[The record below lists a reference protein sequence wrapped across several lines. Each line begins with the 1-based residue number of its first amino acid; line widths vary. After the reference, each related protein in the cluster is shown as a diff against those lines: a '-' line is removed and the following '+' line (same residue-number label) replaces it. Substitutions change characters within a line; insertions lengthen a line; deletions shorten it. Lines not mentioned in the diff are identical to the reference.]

1 MPTLA
6 TASRLRPFGT
16 SIFSEMT
23 ALATAHQAI
32 NLSQGFPDFEGPESI
47 REAAIAALRGGAN
60 QYARSAGRPE
70 LAAAIAGH
78 VERHRGLRLD
88 PTTQVVVTSGCTEAL
103 MAMALGI
110 LEPGD
115 EVITFEPFYDAYP
128 VVCAAAGATLRPVTL
143 RFPELSVDLAAVRA
157 AITAKTRM
165 LLINTPHNPSGKVF
179 SRAELQA
186 LAAIA
191 VEHDLIV
198 VTDEVYEHLVYGV
211 EHVTMASLPG
221 MAERTL
227 VLSSAGKSF
236 SYTGWKI
243 GWAVGPAA
251 LCAAVQAAH
260 QFLTFC
266 SATPLQLGVAHAL
279 TALGDDF
286 YVELAAMYRAKRD
299 FLVEALQRAGFRVG
313 VPDGT
318 YFVVADFRDI
328 YDGDDRAFCRWLVQ
342 EHGVAAIPPSVFY
355 SVDPDEGRHLVRF
368 AFCKTQ
374 PTLDAA
380 AERLQR
386 IDRKSVV

>member
-23 ALATAHQAI
+23 ALATAHGAI
-32 NLSQGFPDFEGPESI
+32 NLSQGFPDFEGPDSI

-70 LAAAIAGH
+70 LAAAIAAH
-78 VERHRGLRLD
+78 VGAHRGIALD

-103 MAMALGI
+103 MAMALGV

-128 VVCAAAGATLRPVTL
+128 VVCAAAGATLRPITL
-143 RFPELSVDLAAVRA
+143 RFPELAVDLDAVRA
-157 AITAKTRM
+157 AITPKTRM

-179 SRAELQA
+179 SRRELSD

-198 VTDEVYEHLVYGV
+198 VTDEVYEHLVYDV
-211 EHVTMASLPG
+211 PHVTMAELPG

-243 GWAVGPAA
+243 GWAYGPAA

-266 SATPLQLGVAHAL
+266 SATPLQLGIAHAL
-279 TALGDDF
+279 AELPADF
-286 YVELAAMYRAKRD
+286 YAELSAMYRSKRD
-299 FLVEALQRAGFRVG
+299 FLVEVLQQAGFRVG
-313 VPDGT
+313 IPDGT
-318 YFVVADFRDI
+318 YFVVADFTPLF
-328 YDGDDRAFCRWLVQ
+328 DGDDRDFCRWLTT

-355 SVDPDEGRHLVRF
+355 SEDPDEGRRLVRF

-380 AERLQR
+380 AERLLR
-386 IDRKSVV
+386 IAR

>member
-6 TASRLRPFGT
+6 TASRLQPFGT

-23 ALATAHQAI
+23 ALATAHGAI
-32 NLSQGFPDFEGPESI
+32 NLSQGFPDFEGPASI
-47 REAAIAALRGGAN
+47 RDAAIDALRGGAN

-70 LAAAIAGH
+70 LVAAIAQH
-78 VERHRGLRLD
+78 VQAHRGVTLD

-128 VVCAAAGATLRPVTL
+128 VVCAAEGATLRPVTL
-143 RFPELSVDLAAVRA
+143 RFPELAVRA
-157 AITAKTRM
+157 QLTPKTRM

-179 SRAELQA
+179 TRAELTA

-198 VTDEVYEHLVYGV
+198 VTDEVYEHLVYDV
-211 EHVTMASLPG
+211 EHVTMAELPG

-243 GWAVGPAA
+243 GWAYGPAA

-266 SATPLQLGVAHAL
+266 SATPLQLGIAHAL
-279 TALGDDF
+279 AALPADF
-286 YVELAAMYRAKRD
+286 YAELSAMYRDKRD
-299 FLVEALQRAGFRVG
+299 FLVDVLRQAGFRVG

-318 YFVVADFRDI
+318 YFVVADFTPI
-328 YDGDDRAFCRWLVQ
+328 FEGDDQAFCRWLTT

-355 SVDPDEGRHLVRF
+355 SVDKDEGRRLVRF

-380 AERLQR
+380 AERLLR
-386 IDRKSVV
+386 IAR

>member
-6 TASRLRPFGT
+6 TASRLQPFGT

-23 ALATAHQAI
+23 ALATAHGAI
-32 NLSQGFPDFEGPESI
+32 NLSQGFPDFEGPASI
-47 REAAIAALRGGAN
+47 RDAAIDALRGGAN

-70 LAAAIAGH
+70 LVAAIAQH
-78 VERHRGLRLD
+78 VQAHRGVTLD
-88 PTTQVVVTSGCTEAL
+88 PMTQVVVTSGCTEAL

-143 RFPELSVDLAAVRA
+143 RFPELAVDLDAVRA
-157 AITAKTRM
+157 QLTPKTRM

-179 SRAELQA
+179 TRAELTA

-198 VTDEVYEHLVYGV
+198 VTDEVYEHLVYDV
-211 EHVTMASLPG
+211 EHVTMAELPG

-243 GWAVGPAA
+243 GWAYGPAA

-266 SATPLQLGVAHAL
+266 SATPLQLGIAHAL
-279 TALGDDF
+279 AALPADF
-286 YVELAAMYRAKRD
+286 YAELSAMYRQKRD
-299 FLVEALQRAGFRVG
+299 FLVDVLRQAGFRVG

-318 YFVVADFRDI
+318 YFVVADFTPVFE
-328 YDGDDRAFCRWLVQ
+328 GDDQAFCRWLTT

-355 SVDPDEGRHLVRF
+355 SVDKDEGRRLVRF

-380 AERLQR
+380 AERLLR
-386 IDRKSVV
+386 IAR